1 MKPTDAVVMDNW
13 FPGEDGCSIRPGYEP
28 QSTGLGAT
36 VETLMAYESTTAT
49 KLFGFAGTTMWDCTT
64 SGAAATAVVTG
75 LTNAQWQYTL
85 FTNSSGTWLIAVN
98 GTDTPI
104 VFNGTY
110 YFRPGSGVGAA
121 VSSIT
126 RAASTATVTT
136 STPHGLVTGN
146 IITMTGA
153 TQPEYN
159 ITATITVTGGSTF
172 TYTVTGA
179 PATPATG
186 APTYT
191 YTPSFTGVLL
201 SDLITVTTHA
211 RRLWAVKK
219 NSMEVW
225 YGATDA
231 VSGTLTKFDLGPVF
245 QLGGYLMHMISW
257 GVAGDTNAKGYAA
270 FITSEGEIAIYEG
283 DDPSSASTWGL
294 KGVYRTGKPI
304 GRKCW
309 IKFGG
314 DVLIMTDDGV
324 FPLSQVILNNRAADT
339 IATTRRISALYNQS
353 LYEYRTT
360 YGWEMCFFP
369 LGSKLFVNVPTGTG
383 FGQYVMNTNTGA
395 WCTYSGLQASS
406 WTTWDDNVVFGASD
420 GTVYL
425 AETGEDDDGDSITT
439 DVVTSFQNFGA
450 SRQKRFTMARPTF
463 VTEATFTPALGMMF
477 DYSVTDPIS
486 YPSMTSR
493 SSGTA
498 WGSPW
503 SSPWGATSFVAVANW
518 QHVGG
523 IGFTAAMRLKTN
535 TKGFSVK
542 WAATDFVYEPGGVL

>member
-1 MKPTDAVVMDNW
+1 M
-13 FPGEDGCSIRPGYEP
+13 S
-28 QSTGLGAT
+28 
-36 VETLMAYESTTAT
+36 YESTTT
-49 KLFGFAGTTMWDCTT
+49 SILLGFAGTSLFDCTT
-64 SGAAATAVVTG
+64 PGVAVSKVTG

-85 FTNSSGTWLIAVN
+85 FTNSSGTWLVAVN
-98 GTDTPI
+98 GVDTPI
-104 VFNGTY
+104 VFNGTA
-110 YFRPGSGVGAA
+110 YFRPGNGAGA
-121 VSSIT
+121 PVSSIT
-126 RAASTATVTT
+126 RASNTATVTT
-136 STPHGLVTGN
+136 SSAHGLVTGN
-146 IITMTGA
+146 TISMTGA

-159 ITATITVTGGSTF
+159 ITTAITVTGATTF

-186 APTYT
+186 SPSYT
-191 YTPSFTGVLL
+191 YIPALSGVVLAN
-201 SDLITVTTHA
+201 LITATTHA
-211 RRLWAVKK
+211 RRLWFVEKT
-219 NSMEVW
+219 SMNVW

-231 VSGTLTKFDLGPVF
+231 ISGALTKFDLGPVF

-283 DDPSSASTWGL
+283 DDPSSSSTWGL
-294 KGVYRTGKPI
+294 RGVYRTGKPI

-309 IKFGG
+309 TKFGG

-324 FPLSQVILNNRAADT
+324 FPLSQVVLNNRAADT
-339 IATTRRISALYNQS
+339 IATTRKISALYNQS
-353 LYEYRTT
+353 LLEYRNT

-395 WCTYSGLQASS
+395 WCTYTGLQASS
-406 WTTWDDNVVFGASD
+406 WCLWDDKVIFGGSD
-420 GTVYL
+420 GSVYI
-425 AETGEDDDGDSITT
+425 AETGDDDNGDSITS
-439 DVVTSFQNFGA
+439 DVVTSFQSFGA
-450 SRQKRFTMARPTF
+450 ARQKRFTMARPTF
-463 VTEATFTPALGMMF
+463 VAEATFTPALGMMF
-477 DYSVTDPIS
+477 DYSVSDPIS

-493 SSGTA
+493 TSGTA

-503 SSPWGATSFVAVANW
+503 GSPWGATSFVAIANW

-535 TKGFSVK
+535 TKGFSVT
-542 WAATDFVYEPGGVL
+542 WAATDFVFEGGGVL